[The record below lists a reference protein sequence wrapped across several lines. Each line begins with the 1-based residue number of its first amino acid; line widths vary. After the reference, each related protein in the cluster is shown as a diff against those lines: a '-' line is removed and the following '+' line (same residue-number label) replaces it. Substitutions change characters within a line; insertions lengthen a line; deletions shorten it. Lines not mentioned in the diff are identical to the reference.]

1 MEIKNLIT
9 FLKIAEYESFTKAA
23 TVLGYTQPTITFQL
37 KQLESELQIKLFDRI
52 GNHIQITEAGTSL
65 LDYAKQIV
73 CLAEEA
79 NHVITKNDTPPL
91 LPLRITGV
99 CSACLGLLPE
109 LIRQYHQKYPN
120 IRFEANT
127 SNIDDIYLK
136 LVNGSTDIGIIM
148 DFSKSCNDFQ
158 IAYVESNPLC
168 FICAPD
174 NPLAS
179 MKSVDL
185 QSLATFPLI
194 VTEKHCSYRTLFME
208 MVTQYNSNPN
218 LVFESENTEII
229 KRFVA
234 YGLGISL
241 LPEIAVRQELEE
253 KKLCKIPVSISLP
266 DTYIKIV
273 YHKNKWISPV
283 MNNFLDLLQKLPQ
296 NS

>member
-23 TVLGYTQPTITFQL
+23 SVLGYTQPTITFQL
-37 KQLESELQIKLFDRI
+37 KQLESELQIKLFDRL

-65 LDYAKQIV
+65 LDYAKHIV
-73 CLAEEA
+73 FLAEEA
-79 NHVITKNDTPPL
+79 NHMITKKDSIPL

-109 LIRQYHQKYPN
+109 LISQYHQKYPN

-127 SNIDDIYLK
+127 ACIDDIYLK

-148 DFSKSCNDFQ
+148 DFSQSCNDFQ
-158 IAYVESNPLC
+158 IAYMETNPLY
-168 FICAPD
+168 FICAPN

-185 QSLATFPLI
+185 QSLATLPLI

-208 MVTQYNSNPN
+208 MMTKYNSNPN

-229 KRFVA
+229 KSFVA
-234 YGLGISL
+234 YDLGISL
-241 LPEIAVRQELEE
+241 LPEIAVRKELEE
-253 KKLCKIPVSISLP
+253 NKLCKIPVSIPLP
-266 DTYIKIV
+266 VTYIKIV

-283 MNNFLDLLQKLPQ
+283 MSNFLELLQGLGQ
-296 NS
+296 HS